1 MNNEISNINKEE
13 NIEKDNINIE
23 LNSLEFEKYTWEIIK
38 KYFDQDNGKYII
50 NHILSSYN
58 DFVFRKI
65 DDIIDGFNP
74 INIQYNYVEDKDI
87 FQYNIKLNIL
97 NPRISKPMTQEKN
110 GTIKIMTP
118 NEARQR
124 NFCYSGNLCVD
135 LEIEIEY
142 YNINDNNTNE
152 DVNEDINE
160 DINENINEDN
170 KKDNKNETNNNL
182 DNIDIIIKK
191 KIIQNIN
198 LGKIP
203 IMVNSKYCVLNNPN
217 LNLNNN
223 SECKYDLGGYFII
236 NGNEKVVI
244 SQDRIAGNKTYVFK
258 DTKSTTYSYIAE
270 IRSVPENIFSPQ
282 KLTILKLSTQ
292 ENSYGKTIKGVI
304 HHIKY
309 DIPIF
314 ILFRALGIESDKEI
328 IKYILFDLD
337 NKNNKILINNLK
349 GCVEESNYYLT
360 QFSALEYISKYLSI
374 TGYSK
379 EYLSN
384 KTHKIKII
392 KNILKNDFLPHVSQ
406 CYKKKAIYL
415 GYMIRKL
422 ILCSLN
428 IIKLDDRDSYINKR
442 IDTPG
447 IMMSNLFRQY
457 YGKLIKD
464 MKIIINKEYS
474 VGSWKVNNDF
484 INIINKNN
492 IYKILKSSIIEGG
505 FKYSLATGNWGI
517 KNQTNKSKQGVAQVL
532 NRLTFISTLSHL
544 RRVNTPMEKNGKLIH
559 PRKLHTTQW
568 GYICPSETPEG
579 ASIGLVKNLSMISTI
594 TCSSDSC
601 HIRELLNKNKDIVKL
616 NYILEISNKT
626 KSNQEFKNLFKY
638 CKIKINGDLI
648 GYCKNSLEIY
658 NLLKYYKRNGIIHIH
673 TSISWIY
680 KENIILINTEA
691 GRCVRPLYV
700 LENKNNKTILRF
712 NKKIVC
718 DILNKKY
725 DFDNLIYNSN
735 DEKDKSIIEFI
746 DAEESN
752 NTLIAINHKDIKKG
766 FKQNMYPKKY
776 KYLEIHPSLTL
787 GLCASNIPF
796 PDHNQAPRNTYQSA
810 MSKQAIGV
818 YMSNFR
824 NRMDTLANIL
834 NYPQV
839 PLVRTRIS
847 DITNCNNLPYGNNV
861 IVAIACFTGFNQED
875 SIMINKSAVHRGFFN
890 STFYRTYKD
899 QCNKNHST
907 GEEENYCIPDK
918 DNTKGIKP
926 FNYNK
931 LNENGF
937 VEENIY
943 VENSD
948 IIIGK
953 TMHDKSSEL
962 HKYKD
967 NSVYLKQNE
976 YGFIDKNF
984 ANDKYFK
991 NINNDG
997 YKFSKIKIRNIRI
1010 PTIGDKMSSRHGQ
1023 KGIIGM
1029 VYNQEDMPFT
1039 KDGIVPDIIV
1049 NPHAIPSRMTIA
1061 QLIECIMS
1069 KLCLNIGKRGYST
1082 SFMYKN
1088 KNEKQDE
1095 IASLLSDYG
1104 YDKHGNEIMYNPRT
1118 GEQIDTPI
1126 FIGPTYYQRLKH
1138 MVHDKI
1144 HSRSANGPIILL
1156 TRQPAEGRAREG
1168 GLRLGEMEVEC
1179 NWGHGTLH
1187 FLKERLMECSD
1198 NYRMFICKKCKNVAN
1213 VNTSRKIYIC
1223 YNCDNRI
1230 DFSQIRIPYACKLLL
1245 QEIAAMSINT
1255 KFITN

>member
-1 MNNEISNINKEE
+1 MNNEINNINKEN
-13 NIEKDNINIE
+13 NIKKDNIENVNIE

-97 NPRISKPMTQEKN
+97 NPRISKPITQEKN

-142 YNINDNNTNE
+142 YNIDENYTNE
-152 DVNEDINE
+152 NYTNE
-160 DINENINEDN
+160 DINENVNENINKDNNLDNKNETNNNLDNKNETNNNLDNKNETNNNLDNKNKTNNNEDN
-170 KKDNKNETNNNL
+170 KNKTNNNL

-428 IIKLDDRDSYINKR
+428 IIELDDRDSYINKR

-474 VGSWKVNNDF
+474 VGSWK
-484 INIINKNN
+484 
-492 IYKILKSSIIEGG
+492 
-505 FKYSLATGNWGI
+505 
-517 KNQTNKSKQGVAQVL
+517 
-532 NRLTFISTLSHL
+532 
-544 RRVNTPMEKNGKLIH
+544 GK
-559 PRKLHTTQW
+559 
-568 GYICPSETPEG
+568 
-579 ASIGLVKNLSMISTI
+579 
-594 TCSSDSC
+594 
-601 HIRELLNKNKDIVKL
+601 
-616 NYILEISNKT
+616 
-626 KSNQEFKNLFKY
+626 
-638 CKIKINGDLI
+638 
-648 GYCKNSLEIY
+648 
-658 NLLKYYKRNGIIHIH
+658 
-673 TSISWIY
+673 
-680 KENIILINTEA
+680 
-691 GRCVRPLYV
+691 
-700 LENKNNKTILRF
+700 
-712 NKKIVC
+712 
-718 DILNKKY
+718 
-725 DFDNLIYNSN
+725 
-735 DEKDKSIIEFI
+735 
-746 DAEESN
+746 
-752 NTLIAINHKDIKKG
+752 
-766 FKQNMYPKKY
+766 
-776 KYLEIHPSLTL
+776 
-787 GLCASNIPF
+787 
-796 PDHNQAPRNTYQSA
+796 
-810 MSKQAIGV
+810 
-818 YMSNFR
+818 
-824 NRMDTLANIL
+824 
-834 NYPQV
+834 
-839 PLVRTRIS
+839 
-847 DITNCNNLPYGNNV
+847 
-861 IVAIACFTGFNQED
+861 
-875 SIMINKSAVHRGFFN
+875 
-890 STFYRTYKD
+890 
-899 QCNKNHST
+899 
-907 GEEENYCIPDK
+907 
-918 DNTKGIKP
+918 
-926 FNYNK
+926 
-931 LNENGF
+931 
-937 VEENIY
+937 
-943 VENSD
+943 
-948 IIIGK
+948 
-953 TMHDKSSEL
+953 
-962 HKYKD
+962 
-967 NSVYLKQNE
+967 
-976 YGFIDKNF
+976 
-984 ANDKYFK
+984 
-991 NINNDG
+991 
-997 YKFSKIKIRNIRI
+997 
-1010 PTIGDKMSSRHGQ
+1010 
-1023 KGIIGM
+1023 
-1029 VYNQEDMPFT
+1029 
-1039 KDGIVPDIIV
+1039 
-1049 NPHAIPSRMTIA
+1049 
-1061 QLIECIMS
+1061 
-1069 KLCLNIGKRGYST
+1069 
-1082 SFMYKN
+1082 
-1088 KNEKQDE
+1088 
-1095 IASLLSDYG
+1095 
-1104 YDKHGNEIMYNPRT
+1104 
-1118 GEQIDTPI
+1118 
-1126 FIGPTYYQRLKH
+1126 
-1138 MVHDKI
+1138 
-1144 HSRSANGPIILL
+1144 
-1156 TRQPAEGRAREG
+1156 
-1168 GLRLGEMEVEC
+1168 
-1179 NWGHGTLH
+1179 
-1187 FLKERLMECSD
+1187 
-1198 NYRMFICKKCKNVAN
+1198 
-1213 VNTSRKIYIC
+1213 
-1223 YNCDNRI
+1223 
-1230 DFSQIRIPYACKLLL
+1230 
-1245 QEIAAMSINT
+1245 
-1255 KFITN
+1255 